1 MSDSLLQH
9 NSIIMEKDG
18 VHFSRWAASPKSTT
32 SEATD
37 GVHIA
42 KGRHGSAAQLKLA
55 KRLATIAKQLR
66 PEAEAPR
73 PRRARAP
80 EQSEAAPAEAVAT
93 PTKQPLWN
101 DGAWKETGDDSSDDG
116 GSGPSVSAYRSFRA
130 EQSAGSRGLW
140 QNGRWQRTPSDD
152 E

>member
-1 MSDSLLQH
+1 
-9 NSIIMEKDG
+9 MEKDG

-101 DGAWKETGDDSSDDG
+101 DGAWKETADGDG
-116 GSGPSVSAYRSFRA
+116 GDGDSGPSVRAYRSFRA

-140 QNGRWQRTPSDD
+140 QNGRWQRTPSDG

>member
-1 MSDSLLQH
+1 MF
-9 NSIIMEKDG
+9 SISWVG
-18 VHFSRWAASPKSTT
+18 FRLVFWFRLWLVCLFQRCSRFPL
-32 SEATD
+32 
-37 GVHIA
+37 
-42 KGRHGSAAQLKLA
+42 R
-55 KRLATIAKQLR
+55 KRCVSQGG
-66 PEAEAPR
+66 AP
-73 PRRARAP
+73 P

-140 QNGRWQRTPSDD
+140 QNGRWQRTASDD